1 MFFIPHQLPSSWWI
15 CTWFV
20 FNCLNNFLFLFFKC
34 KSEALGH
41 SRTERVMTHLS
52 LSSPAKPGLCFS
64 ACLQTLEIAVGF
76 SFHSE
81 HPVLW
86 LQPPC
91 LAVSLPCMPG
101 LRGSRVWGR
110 DLHRQRSPPRT
121 PAPGKHSPRPFL
133 LHALKLSGSGQ
144 GKVASA
150 FHGPLGFAEP
160 SGSRE
165 ASSTG
170 SLQKGAGEQLGLGC
184 GWRVF
189 SVLLGCKTGKVSK
202 QPSMY

>member
-1 MFFIPHQLPSSWWI
+1 
-15 CTWFV
+15 
-20 FNCLNNFLFLFFKC
+20 
-34 KSEALGH
+34 
-41 SRTERVMTHLS
+41 MTHLS
-52 LSSPAKPGLCFS
+52 LGSPAKHGLCSS

-76 SFHSE
+76 SFRCE

-86 LQPPC
+86 QQPPC
-91 LAVSLPCMPG
+91 LTVSLPSVPG
-101 LRGSRVWGR
+101 LWGSRVWGR
-110 DLHRQRSPPRT
+110 DPHQQRSPLRT

-133 LHALKLSGSGQ
+133 LHALKLSGSGR

-165 ASSTG
+165 ASSKG
-170 SLQKGAGEQLGLGC
+170 SLEKGAGEQLVLGC

-189 SVLLGCKTGKVSK
+189 SVPLGCKTGKVSK
-202 QPSMY
+202 RSLMY